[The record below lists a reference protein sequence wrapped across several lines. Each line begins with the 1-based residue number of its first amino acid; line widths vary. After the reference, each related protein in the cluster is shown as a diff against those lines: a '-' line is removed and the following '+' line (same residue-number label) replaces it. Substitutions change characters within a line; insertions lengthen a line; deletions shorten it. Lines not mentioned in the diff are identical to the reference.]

1 MKQMDS
7 TVNSQTFVS
16 NYWNNFFTDQLPLS
30 GVQETVAIVQAD
42 ADIVY
47 VGTSHET
54 LCGI

>member
-7 TVNSQTFVS
+7 TVNSRTFVS